1 MVTSDPERL
10 SSAASS
16 ELPLERSLL
25 ASMRGLSVPDH
36 ARAQVWGALSMQLLH
51 TSGAAAAA
59 AAAAPKAGWAALRVV
74 ALKAALVAPVL
85 AGAVAFG
92 MHQHGLAKTEGP
104 PAPVAVATAH
114 PPAVAPEPASE
125 GVAEPTEVSADL
137 DTPRARALPSQSAKD
152 RLARESALLTRARAE
167 LRSGNPAAASATLQ
181 RMQRE
186 LGSGSLRQER
196 DVLDIETL
204 AAGGHAGAAERLARA
219 FIAAHPESP
228 HSEPLRR
235 FIRTP

>member
-25 ASMRGLSVPDH
+25 ASLRGLAVPEG
-36 ARAQVWGALSMQLLH
+36 ARAQVWGALSVQLLQ
-51 TSGAAAAA
+51 TGSAAAAT
-59 AAAAPKAGWAALRVV
+59 AAPKAGWAAARLL
-74 ALKAALVAPVL
+74 ALKAAVAAPVL
-85 AGAVAFG
+85 AGALVMAV
-92 MHQHGLAKTEGP
+92 HQRGSVKQPERA
-104 PAPVAVATAH
+104 PAPVAVV
-114 PPAVAPEPASE
+114 PAAAAPASAPERIASPVDE
-125 GVAEPTEVSADL
+125 TTELEA
-137 DTPRARALPSQSAKD
+137 PRARAVPNLSAKD

-181 RMQRE
+181 RIQRE
-186 LGSGSLRQER
+186 LGSGGLRQER
-196 DVLDIETL
+196 DVLNIEAL

-235 FIRTP
+235 FVRTP